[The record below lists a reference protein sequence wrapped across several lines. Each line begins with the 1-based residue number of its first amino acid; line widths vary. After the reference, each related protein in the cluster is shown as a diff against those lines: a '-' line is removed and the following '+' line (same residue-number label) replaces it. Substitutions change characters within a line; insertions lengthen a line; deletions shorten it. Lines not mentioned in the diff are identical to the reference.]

1 MVLLGEV
8 SEVEAHFS
16 LFGDS
21 VNVSTRRCMV
31 CDEST
36 TGMEIALGT
45 PGVLLC
51 NICQVEAC
59 FGPFGDSVI
68 LGLRRT
74 YHRFKNHFG
83 CTNGTPT

>member
-45 PGVLLC
+45 PG
-51 NICQVEAC
+51 
-59 FGPFGDSVI
+59 
-68 LGLRRT
+68 
-74 YHRFKNHFG
+74 
-83 CTNGTPT
+83 GTPM